1 MPTLT
6 AKPPRKRN
14 DYLPSSDPLDVEVR
28 DVMTPGV
35 VTITE
40 TASLQQAYRALVA
53 HGVHSILV
61 IGRNHG
67 KPLGWVTARGL
78 LGRIGHDNSM
88 CCVGEATTHPPASI
102 QPGATV
108 REALTALAQPGIS
121 QLLVAARPGVLPE
134 GVLSDLDVIA
144 VAGS

>member
-6 AKPPRKRN
+6 KPPRKQH

-28 DVMTPGV
+28 DAMTPGV

-40 TASLQQAYRALVA
+40 TASLHQANRALVA

-61 IGRNHG
+61 IGRNNG
-67 KPLGWVTARGL
+67 KPIGWVTARGL
-78 LGRIGHDNSM
+78 LGRITHDNSLR
-88 CCVGEATTHPPASI
+88 CVGEAVTHPPASI
-102 QPGATV
+102 QPSATV
-108 REALTALAQPGIS
+108 REALTALGQPGIT
-121 QLLVAARPGVLPE
+121 QLLVATRPGVLPE